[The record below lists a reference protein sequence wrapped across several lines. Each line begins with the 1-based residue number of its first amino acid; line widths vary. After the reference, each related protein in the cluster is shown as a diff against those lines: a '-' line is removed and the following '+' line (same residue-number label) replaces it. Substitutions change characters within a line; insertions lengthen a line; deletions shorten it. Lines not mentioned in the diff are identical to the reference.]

1 MVDHST
7 PSVSIPPF
15 SFHGGSSNQNNHN
28 VVLDTDI
35 ANLEHDFKNHPLPLA
50 RIKKVMKVDEDVK
63 VSESLDQ
70 CDRIRV
76 CHINTTMCFCAIGA
90 EDGGE

>member
-63 VSESLDQ
+63 MISSEAPVIFAKACYRTDHT
-70 CDRIRV
+70 RMV
-76 CHINTTMCFCAIGA
+76 INCLS
-90 EDGGE
+90 